1 MDKEN
6 YFSSSLS
13 TNQVNE
19 EVILHSLKNPGRPF
33 FMAILLFIGMII
45 FGLFC
50 LSMQIFKGLGVAGM
64 NNPVAWGL
72 YLVNFVFWVGI
83 AHSGTLISAILFLF
97 RSRWRTSV
105 NRIAE
110 AMTVFAVMMAG
121 LFPLIHVGRIW
132 FAYWLFPYPNARTL
146 WVNFRSP
153 LNWDV
158 FAVSTYITVSTL
170 FFLVGMIPDM
180 AFLRDRFQGIKG
192 KIYGIFAM
200 GWRGTH
206 KQWHHYETA
215 YLLFAALATPLVISV
230 HSIVSW
236 DFAMSILPGW
246 HSTIFAPY
254 FVSGA
259 IFSGTAMV
267 ITILYPLRK
276 IFRLESLITDKHFT
290 RLAQMMLL
298 TSLIVTYSYLTEFF
312 IAWYSH
318 NIFEQASFYNRAFGF
333 YGPFFWLML
342 TCNSLLPLLI
352 FVKKIRTNPKILF
365 FISILVNVGMWLE
378 RFVIIITSLSH
389 DYDPYS
395 WGNYFPTYIEWGIF
409 IGSIGGFL
417 LLFFSFVKFAPVVAI
432 SEVKGQLFHDA
443 LGGQH
448 D

>member
-6 YFSSSLS
+6 YFAPALTAADINSRVAYS
-13 TNQVNE
+13 TQ
-19 EVILHSLKNPGRPF
+19 KPGVKF
-33 FMAILLFIGMII
+33 YLAIALFLAMIG
-45 FGLFC
+45 FGAYC
-50 LSMQIFKGLGVAGM
+50 LYTQITTGMGVAGM
-64 NNPVAWGL
+64 NNPVAWGI
-72 YLVNFVFWVGI
+72 YLTNFVFWVGI

-121 LFPLIHVGRIW
+121 LFPLIHLGRIW
-132 FAYWLFPYPNARTL
+132 FCYWLFPYPNARTL

-158 FAVSTYITVSTL
+158 FAVSTYMTVSTL
-170 FFLVGMIPDM
+170 FFIVGMIPDM
-180 AFLRDRFQGIKG
+180 AVLRDRFTGVKN

-215 YLLFAALATPLVISV
+215 YMLFAALATPLVISV

-259 IFSGTAMV
+259 IFSGCAMV

-276 IFRLESLITDKHFT
+276 IFKLEDLITKKHFT

-298 TSLIVTYSYLTEFF
+298 TSLIVSYSYLTEFF
-312 IAWYSH
+312 IAWYS
-318 NIFEQASFYNRAFGF
+318 NNNFEQESFLYRAFGY
-333 YGPFFWLML
+333 YGPYFWIML
-342 TCNSLLPLLI
+342 TCNMFIPLTI
-352 FVKKIRTNPKILF
+352 FFKKIRTNVKILF
-365 FISILVNVGMWLE
+365 IISIFVNIGMWME
-378 RFVIIITSLSH
+378 RFVIIITSLAR
-389 DYDPYS
+389 DFDPYA
-395 WGNYFPTYIEWGIF
+395 WGQYSPTHIEWGIF
-409 IGSIGGFL
+409 IGSFGGFL

-432 SEVKGQLFHDA
+432 SEVKGQIHHDMH
-443 LGGQH
+443 GGDH

>member
-1 MDKEN
+1 MAKEN
-6 YFSSSLS
+6 YFHLSLS
-13 TNQVNE
+13 VDQINDQVASA
-19 EVILHSLKNPGRPF
+19 LRPPGRSF
-33 FMAILLFIGMII
+33 YFAIIVFLGMIV
-45 FGLFC
+45 FGAFC
-50 LSMQIFKGLGVAGM
+50 LFTQIFKGLGVAGM
-64 NNPVAWGL
+64 NNPVGWGI

-97 RSRWRTSV
+97 RSRWRTSI

-132 FAYWLFPYPNARTL
+132 FAYWLFPYPNTRTL

-158 FAVSTYITVSTL
+158 FAVSTYMTVSML
-170 FFLVGMIPDM
+170 FFIVGMIPDM
-180 AFLRDRFQGIKG
+180 AVLRDRFKG
-192 KIYGIFAM
+192 MRGNIYGVFAL

-254 FVSGA
+254 FVAGA
-259 IFSGTAMV
+259 IFSGCAMV
-267 ITILYPLRK
+267 ITILFPLRK
-276 IFRLESLITDKHFT
+276 IFKLEHIITNKHFT

-298 TSLIVTYSYLTEFF
+298 TSLIVSYSYLTEFF
-312 IAWYSH
+312 IAWYGN
-318 NIFEQASFYNRAFGF
+318 NIFEQESFYNRAFGL
-333 YGPFFWLML
+333 YGPFFFIMIF
-342 TCNSLLPLLI
+342 CNAILPLSI
-352 FVKKIRTNPKILF
+352 FFKKINTNPKLLF
-365 FISILVNVGMWLE
+365 FISILVNVGMWME
-378 RFVIIITSLSH
+378 RFVIIISSLAR

-395 WGNYFPTYIEWGIF
+395 WGSYSPTYIEWGVF

-417 LLFFSFVKFAPVVAI
+417 LLFFSFVKFAPVAAI
-432 SEVKGQLFHDA
+432 SEIKGQIHHEVA
-443 LGGQH
+443 GGQH

>member
-1 MDKEN
+1 MNKEN
-6 YFSSSLS
+6 YFAPTL
-13 TNQVNE
+13 TADDINHRVLDP
-19 EVILHSLKNPGRPF
+19 IRKPGIGF
-33 FMAILLFIGMII
+33 YLLMLLFLSFVA
-45 FGLFC
+45 FGLTC
-50 LSMQIFKGLGVAGM
+50 LGLQIFKGLGLAGI
-64 NNPVAWGL
+64 NNPVGWGI

-83 AHSGTLISAILFLF
+83 AHSGTLISAILYLF

-158 FAVSTYITVSTL
+158 FAVSTYMTVSTL
-170 FFLVGMIPDM
+170 FFIVGMIPDM
-180 AFLRDRFQGIKG
+180 AVLRDRFKG
-192 KIYGIFAM
+192 LRSKIYGVFAL

-215 YLLFAALATPLVISV
+215 YMLFAALATPLVISV

-236 DFAMSILPGW
+236 DFAMSVLPGW

-254 FVSGA
+254 FVAGA
-259 IFSGTAMV
+259 IFSGCAMV
-267 ITILYPLRK
+267 ITILFPLRK
-276 IFRLESLITDKHFT
+276 VFHLEELITEKHFT
-290 RLAQMMLL
+290 RLSQMMLL
-298 TSLIVTYSYLTEFF
+298 TSLIVTYSYATEFF
-312 IAWYSH
+312 IAWYGH
-318 NIFEQASFYNRAFGF
+318 NIFEQASFYNRAFGY
-333 YGPFFWLML
+333 YGPYFWVML
-342 TCNSLLPLLI
+342 FCNSILPLSI
-352 FVKKIRTNPKILF
+352 FFKKIRTNVKILF
-365 FISILVNVGMWLE
+365 AISIFVNIGMWLE

-389 DYDPYS
+389 DFDPYV
-395 WGNYFPTYIEWGIF
+395 WGKYAPTYIEWGVF

-417 LLFFSFVKFAPVVAI
+417 ILFFSFVKFAPVVAI
-432 SEVKGQLFHDA
+432 SEVKGQIHHDVH
-443 LGGQH
+443 GGKH

>member
-6 YFSSSLS
+6 YFAPSL
-13 TNQVNE
+13 TADQINDQVSY
-19 EVILHSLKNPGRPF
+19 SLRNPGKPF
-33 FMAILLFIGMII
+33 YFAIVIFLGMIG
-45 FGLFC
+45 FGAYCLFT
-50 LSMQIFKGLGVAGM
+50 QIFKGLGVAGM
-64 NNPVAWGL
+64 NNPVAWGI
-72 YLVNFVFWVGI
+72 YLTNFVFWVGI

-97 RSRWRTSV
+97 RSRWRTSI

-121 LFPLIHVGRIW
+121 IFPLIHVGRIW

-158 FAVSTYITVSTL
+158 FAVSTYMTVSTL
-170 FFLVGMIPDM
+170 FFIIGMMPDM
-180 AFLRDRFQGIKG
+180 AVLRDRFKG
-192 KIYGIFAM
+192 VRSKIYGMFSM

-236 DFAMSILPGW
+236 DFAMSVLPGW

-259 IFSGTAMV
+259 IFSGCAMV

-276 IFRLESLITDKHFT
+276 IFKLENLITNKHFT

-298 TSLIVTYSYLTEFF
+298 TSLIVSYSYLMEFF
-312 IAWYSH
+312 IAWYGD
-318 NIFEQASFYNRAFGF
+318 NIYEQETFFNRAFGY
-333 YGPFFWLML
+333 YGPYFFIMFF
-342 TCNSLLPLLI
+342 CNVLLPLSI
-352 FVKKIRTNPKILF
+352 FFKKIRLNPKILF
-365 FISILVNVGMWLE
+365 FISILVNIGMWME
-378 RFVIIITSLSH
+378 RFVIIISSLAR
-389 DYDPYS
+389 DYDPYA
-395 WGNYFPTYIEWGIF
+395 WGNYSPSYIEWGIF
-409 IGSIGGFL
+409 VGSIGGFL

-432 SEVKGQLFHDA
+432 SEVKGQIHHDEKP
-443 LGGQH
+443 
-448 D
+448 

>member
-1 MDKEN
+1 MNKEN
-6 YFSSSLS
+6 YFAPML
-13 TNQVNE
+13 TADQVNSR
-19 EVILHSLKNPGRPF
+19 VIEPLKKPGKAF
-33 FMAILLFIGMII
+33 YFMIALFIGFILI
-45 FGLFC
+45 GTIC
-50 LSMQIFKGLGVAGM
+50 LGKQIFQGLGVAGM
-64 NNPVAWGL
+64 NNPVAWGI
-72 YLVNFVFWVGI
+72 YLTNFVFWVGI
-83 AHSGTLISAILFLF
+83 AHSGTLISAILYLF

-158 FAVSTYITVSTL
+158 FAVSTYITVSSL
-170 FFLVGMIPDM
+170 FFIVGMIPDM
-180 AFLRDRFQGIKG
+180 AVLRDRFKG
-192 KIYGIFAM
+192 MRSKIYGFFAM

-259 IFSGTAMV
+259 IFSGCAMV

-276 IFRLESLITDKHFT
+276 IFHLEDLVTEKHFT
-290 RLAQMMLL
+290 RLAQIMLL

-312 IAWYSH
+312 VAWYSN
-318 NIFEQASFYNRAFGF
+318 NIFEQESFYNRAFGY
-333 YGPFFWLML
+333 YGVYFFIMFI
-342 TCNSLLPLLI
+342 CNSILPLSI
-352 FVKKIRTNPKILF
+352 FVKKIRTNVKILF
-365 FISILVNVGMWLE
+365 FISIFVNIGMWLE
-378 RFVIIITSLSH
+378 RFVIIITSLSR
-389 DYDPYS
+389 DFDPYA
-395 WGNYFPTYIEWGIF
+395 WGNYAPTYIEWGIF
-409 IGSIGGFL
+409 LGSIGGFL
-417 LLFFSFVKFAPVVAI
+417 LLFFFFTKFAPVVAI
-432 SEVKGQLFHDA
+432 SEVKGQIHHDIQ
-443 LGGQH
+443 GGDH
-448 D
+448 A

>member
-1 MDKEN
+1 MEKEN
-6 YFSSSLS
+6 YFAPTLHVDLVN
-13 TNQVNE
+13 TQVLE
-19 EVILHSLKNPGRPF
+19 PLKNPAKSF
-33 FMAILLFIGMII
+33 YVMIAIFLIFIAVGLTCLVIQIDQGM
-45 FGLFC
+45 
-50 LSMQIFKGLGVAGM
+50 GVAGM
-64 NNPVAWGL
+64 NNPVAWGI

-158 FAVSTYITVSTL
+158 FAVSTYMTVSTL
-170 FFLVGMIPDM
+170 FFIVGMIPDM
-180 AFLRDRFQGIKG
+180 AVLRDKFKG
-192 KIYGIFAM
+192 FRSKIYSVFAM

-254 FVSGA
+254 FVAGA
-259 IFSGTAMV
+259 IFSGCAMV

-276 IFRLESLITDKHFT
+276 VFHLENLITEKHFT

-312 IAWYSH
+312 IAWYGH
-318 NIFEQASFYNRAFGF
+318 NIFEQESFYNRAFGF
-333 YGPFFWLML
+333 YGPFFFIMF
-342 TCNSLLPLLI
+342 TCNSIIPLSV
-352 FVKKIRTNPKILF
+352 FFKKIRTNVKVLF
-365 FISILVNVGMWLE
+365 FISILVNVGMWME
-378 RFVIIITSLSH
+378 RFVIIISSLAH
-389 DYDPYS
+389 DFDPYA
-395 WGNYFPTYIEWGIF
+395 WGRYSPTYIEWGIF
-409 IGSIGGFL
+409 LGSIGGFL
-417 LLFFSFVKFAPVVAI
+417 LLFFSFTKFAPVVAI
-432 SEVKGQLFHDA
+432 SEVKGQVFHDA
-443 LGGQH
+443 QGGNH

>member
-6 YFSSSLS
+6 YFAPALTADDVNDRVIYS
-13 TNQVNE
+13 TQT
-19 EVILHSLKNPGRPF
+19 PGIKYYAAIAL
-33 FMAILLFIGMII
+33 FMVMIAFGIYCLYTQIMTGM
-45 FGLFC
+45 
-50 LSMQIFKGLGVAGM
+50 GVAGM
-64 NNPVAWGL
+64 NNPVAWGI
-72 YLVNFVFWVGI
+72 YLTNFVFWVGI

-132 FAYWLFPYPNARTL
+132 FTYWLFPYPNARTL

-158 FAVSTYITVSTL
+158 FAVSTYMTVSTL
-170 FFLVGMIPDM
+170 FFIVGMIPDM
-180 AFLRDRFQGIKG
+180 AVLRDRFKG
-192 KIYGIFAM
+192 LRSKIYGLFAM

-215 YLLFAALATPLVISV
+215 YLLFAGLATPLVISV

-254 FVSGA
+254 FVAGA
-259 IFSGTAMV
+259 IFSGCAMV

-276 IFRLESLITDKHFT
+276 IFKLEDLITEKHFT

-298 TSLIVTYSYLTEFF
+298 TSLIVSYSYLTEFF
-312 IAWYSH
+312 IAWYGN
-318 NIFEQASFYNRAFGF
+318 NIFEQESFYYRAFGF
-333 YGPFFWLML
+333 YGPFFWIML
-342 TCNSLLPLLI
+342 TCNMLIPLLI
-352 FVKKIRTNPKILF
+352 FFKNIRTNPKILF
-365 FISILVNVGMWLE
+365 IISIFVNIGMWME
-378 RFVIIITSLSH
+378 RFVIIISSLAH
-389 DYDPYS
+389 DFDPYA
-395 WGNYFPTYIEWGIF
+395 WGRYMPTYIEWGIF

-417 LLFFSFVKFAPVVAI
+417 LAFFSFVKFAPVVAI
-432 SEVKGQLFHDA
+432 SEVKGQIHHDVH
-443 LGGQH
+443 GGDH